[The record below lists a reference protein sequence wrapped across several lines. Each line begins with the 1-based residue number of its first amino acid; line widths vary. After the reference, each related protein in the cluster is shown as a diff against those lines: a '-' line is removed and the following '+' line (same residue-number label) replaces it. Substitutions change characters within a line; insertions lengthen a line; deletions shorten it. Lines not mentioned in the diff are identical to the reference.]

1 MKRRYVIDW
10 IGLDPEIDDEIL
22 LWRRLEKIGNY
33 LKPATPVFRLAEIQG
48 GTGCSR

>member
-22 LWRRLEKIGNY
+22 LPLSLSGGGDLKISNY
-33 LKPATPVFRLAEIQG
+33 LKPATPVF
-48 GTGCSR
+48 